1 MRVCFDQ
8 EKDALVVAMAK
19 ELGELEQS
27 KDGIITDS
35 NREVCDAIVDIVLRA
50 GVFTWAVWRGELVV
64 VGTVR

>member
-50 GVFTWAVWRGELVV
+50 GVFT
-64 VGTVR
+64 